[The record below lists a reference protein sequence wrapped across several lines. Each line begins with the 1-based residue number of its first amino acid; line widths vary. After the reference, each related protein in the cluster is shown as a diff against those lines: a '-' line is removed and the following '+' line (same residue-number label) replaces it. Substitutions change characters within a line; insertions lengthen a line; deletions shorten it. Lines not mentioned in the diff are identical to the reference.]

1 MKSVKHLLML
11 SFFLCLSS
19 LIHSSAGEEIFIESV
34 RYASDEEINSVWIP
48 QENSPQVSLAVEN
61 ERKVIKFELNF
72 PEVRDRCYWD
82 RNLNLD
88 LSDCEKII
96 LEIKA
101 DDPSELGGCTLYL
114 QSEGGWYACGFRI
127 ERKGWQEIVLRKS
140 QFSQEESPKGWNN
153 ITGIRISFW
162 KPAKL
167 EPKTTNVYLAS
178 IKALPSTS
186 KVAIVY
192 GDATMKSGSR
202 EGGSVRECFER
213 MVSIFEGLD
222 LDYSTTSDSEVEKGI
237 DLNKFKILIF
247 PYNPD
252 ITDNEAEEIVK
263 FINEGGKVIIFYSL
277 PSNIAKTIGIE
288 EYVYR
293 PASFAGE
300 FSRVRFSTEEVDGLP
315 EEMRQGSWN
324 ANIPTKLSEDAK
336 IIGEWIDAKGYPTG
350 LPAAILSPRGFYL
363 GHILLNKEEG
373 KQMILAILANLSP
386 DLSPLIRKTVIA
398 NAGKIYGFGNFAE
411 AKEFIEKKAEALPE
425 VKANDVLNFLRR
437 AEEDFGRL
445 QKASNL
451 SEIFKLWKAVTS
463 NMKEAYSRCFESRK
477 GEFRAVWCHSAFG
490 VEGWSWDEAI
500 RFLKE
505 NNIKAIFPNMLWGGL
520 AYYPSEVLPVADAI
534 KERGDQIAE
543 CLSACRKYGIEC
555 HIWKVNFN
563 LANAPKEFVEK
574 LRQEGRLQVDK
585 EGKEVLW
592 LCPSHPENFKLELE
606 SMLEVVRKYDVDGIH
621 FDYIR
626 YPNANSCYCEGCR
639 MRFEEE
645 KGVKVENW
653 PQDVITG
660 PLKELFADW
669 RREQITKLV
678 KAVSEEARKIKP
690 SIKIS
695 AAVFQDYPNCRE
707 YVGQDWKLWVESG
720 YLDFV
725 CPMDYTDSNAKFETL
740 VKNQKEIIKGKIPL
754 YPGIGAFIIPV
765 EQVLQ
770 QIEIARNLGA
780 DGFIIFNYDA
790 RLVEYLPFLSKG
802 ATETP

>member
-1 MKSVKHLLML
+1 MMNIKIFLLVLLFLHLFALNRAF
-11 SFFLCLSS
+11 SE
-19 LIHSSAGEEIFIESV
+19 GEIFIESV
-34 RYASDEEINSVWIP
+34 PYATEEELRSVWTP
-48 QENSPQVSLAVEN
+48 QGDSRPASLATEN
-61 ERKVIKFELNF
+61 ERKIIKFELNF
-72 PEVRDRCYWD
+72 PEVKDRCYWD
-82 RNLNLD
+82 RSLHLD

-96 LEIKA
+96 LGIKA

-114 QSEGGWYACGFRI
+114 QSRGGWYACGFGI

-140 QFSQEESPKGWNN
+140 RFSSEDNPEGWNN

-167 EPKTTNVYLAS
+167 EPKRTTVYLAS
-178 IKALPSTS
+178 IRALSSTS
-186 KVAIVY
+186 GISIVL
-192 GDATMKSGSR
+192 GDATIKSGSGEAR
-202 EGGSVRECFER
+202 TVRECFEG
-213 MVSIFEGLD
+213 MTAIFDGLG
-222 LDYSTTSDSEVEKGI
+222 LDYSTTSDSEIEKGM
-237 DLNKFKILIF
+237 DLKKFKILIF
-247 PYNPD
+247 PYNPNIMD
-252 ITDNEAEEIVK
+252 KEAEEIVK
-263 FINEGGKVIIFYSL
+263 FIDSGGRVLIFYSL
-277 PSNIAKTIGIE
+277 PSNIAKAIGIE

-293 PASFAGE
+293 PVSSAGE
-300 FSRVRFSTEEVDGLP
+300 FSSVRFSREAVDGLP

-324 ANIPTKLSEDAK
+324 ANIPTNISEDAK
-336 IIGEWIDAKGYPTG
+336 IIGEWIDAKGNPTG
-350 LPAAILSPRGFYL
+350 LPAAIISPRGFYF

-373 KQMILAILANLSP
+373 RQMILAILANLSP
-386 DLSPLIRKTVIA
+386 DLIPIIRKTIIA
-398 NAGKIYGFGNFAE
+398 NAGRIYGFENFAE
-411 AKEFIEKKAEALPE
+411 ANEYIEKKAKGLRKE
-425 VKANDVLNFLRR
+425 KADIVLSFLSR
-437 AEEDFGRL
+437 AKEDFGKL
-445 QKASNL
+445 QKATNL
-451 SEIFKLWKAVTS
+451 SEVFKLWKAVTT
-463 NMKEAYSRCFESRK
+463 NMKEAYARCFESRK

-500 RFLKE
+500 RFLME

-520 AYYPSEVLPVADAI
+520 AYYPSEVLPVADAV

-543 CLSACRKYGIEC
+543 CLSACRKYGVEC

-563 LANAPKEFVEK
+563 LANAPKEFVDK

-585 EGKEVLW
+585 GGKEVLW
-592 LCPSHPENFKLELE
+592 LCPSNPDNFKLEVD

-626 YPNANSCYCEGCR
+626 YPDANSCYCDGCR
-639 MRFEEE
+639 KRFEEE

-653 PQDVITG
+653 PQDVISG
-660 PLKELFADW
+660 HLKDLYTDW

-678 KAVSEEARKIKP
+678 KTVSEEARKIKP

-707 YVGQDWKLWVESG
+707 YVGQDWKLWVENG

-725 CPMDYTDSNAKFETL
+725 CPMDYTDSNAKFESL

-770 QIEIARNLGA
+770 QIEIARELGA
-780 DGFIIFNYDA
+780 DGFIIFNYDT
-790 RLVEYLPFLSKG
+790 RLVEYLPYLSKG

>member
-1 MKSVKHLLML
+1 MRRINHILML
-11 SFFLCLSS
+11 LLVNLFS
-19 LIHSSAGEEIFIESV
+19 LKGAFSEGEIFIESV
-34 RYASDEEINSVWIP
+34 NYASEEEIHSVWIP
-48 QENSPQVSLAVEN
+48 QGNSQQVSLATEN
-61 ERKVIKFELNF
+61 ERKILKLELNF

-82 RNLNLD
+82 RSINLD

-101 DDPSELGGCTLYL
+101 DDPSELGGCTLYF
-114 QSEGGWYACGFRI
+114 QSKGGWYACGFRI

-140 QFSQEESPKGWNN
+140 QFSLEDNPEGWNN

-167 EPKTTNVYLAS
+167 EPKRTNVYLAS
-178 IKALPSTS
+178 IRALPSIS
-186 KVAIVY
+186 RISIVF
-192 GDATMKSGSR
+192 GDATIKSGSV
-202 EGGSVRECFER
+202 EAGAVREYFEG
-213 MVSIFEGLD
+213 MVSIFEGLG
-222 LDYSTTSDSEVEKGI
+222 LDYSTTSDSEIEKGI
-237 DLNKFKILIF
+237 DLSKCKILIF
-247 PYNPD
+247 PYNPN
-252 ITDNEAEEIVK
+252 ITDKEAEEIVK
-263 FINEGGKVIIFYSL
+263 FINSGGKVLQFYSL
-277 PSNIAKTIGIE
+277 PSNIAKAIGIE

-293 PASFAGE
+293 PASSAGE
-300 FSRVRFSTEEVDGLP
+300 FSFVGFSREAVDGLP

-336 IIGEWIDAKGYPTG
+336 IIGEWIDAKGNPTG
-350 LPAAILSPRGFYL
+350 LPAAIISPRGFYF

-386 DLSPLIRKTVIA
+386 DLSPHIKKAIIA
-398 NAGKIYGFGNFAE
+398 NAGRIYGFGNFAE
-411 AKEFIEKKAEALPE
+411 AKEYIEKKAEGLPKE
-425 VKANDVLNFLRR
+425 KANDVLNFLKR
-437 AEEDFGRL
+437 AEEDFAKL

-451 SEIFKLWKAVTS
+451 SEIFKLWKAVTT

-490 VEGWSWDEAI
+490 IEGWSWDEAI

-505 NNIKAIFPNMLWGGL
+505 NNIKAIFHNMLWGGL
-520 AYYPSEVLPVADAI
+520 AYYPSEVLPVADAV

-563 LANAPKEFVEK
+563 LANAPKEFVDK

-626 YPNANSCYCEGCR
+626 YPDGNSCYCDGCR
-639 MRFEEE
+639 KRFEEE

-653 PQDVITG
+653 PQDVISG
-660 PLKELFADW
+660 PLKDLYADW

-707 YVGQDWKLWVESG
+707 YVGQDWKLWVENS

-725 CPMDYTDSNAKFETL
+725 CPMDYTDSNEKFESL
-740 VKNQKEIIKGKIPL
+740 VKNQKEIIKGKIPF

-770 QIEIARNLGA
+770 QIEIARKLGA
-780 DGFIIFNYDA
+780 DGFIIFNYDTK
-790 RLVEYLPFLSKG
+790 LVEYLPFISKG

>member
-1 MKSVKHLLML
+1 MRRTYYILLLLLFVHLFALNDAF
-11 SFFLCLSS
+11 SE
-19 LIHSSAGEEIFIESV
+19 GEILIESV
-34 RYASDEEINSVWIP
+34 NYASEEEIRSVWIP
-48 QENSPQVSLAVEN
+48 QGNSQPVSLGTEN
-61 ERKVIKFELNF
+61 ERKIIKFELNF
-72 PEVRDRCYWD
+72 PAVKDRCYWD
-82 RNLNLD
+82 RSINLD

-96 LEIKA
+96 MEIKA
-101 DDPSELGGCTLYL
+101 DDPSELGDCTLYL
-114 QSEGGWYACGFRI
+114 QSRGGWYACGFGI
-127 ERKGWQEIVLRKS
+127 EKRGWQKIALRKS
-140 QFSQEESPKGWNN
+140 QFSEEDNPEGWNN

-167 EPKTTNVYLAS
+167 EPKRTTVYLAS
-178 IKALPSTS
+178 IRALSSTS
-186 KVAIVY
+186 GISIVL
-192 GDATMKSGSR
+192 GDATIKSGSG
-202 EGGSVRECFER
+202 EAGTVRECFEG
-213 MVSIFEGLD
+213 MVSIFDGLGI
-222 LDYSTTSDSEVEKGI
+222 DYSTTSDSEIEKGI
-237 DLNKFKILIF
+237 DVNKCKILIF

-252 ITDNEAEEIVK
+252 ITDKEAEEVVK
-263 FINEGGKVIIFYSL
+263 FINSGGKVLVFYSI
-277 PSNIAKTIGIE
+277 PPNIAKATGIE

-293 PASFAGE
+293 PASSAGE
-300 FSRVRFSTEEVDGLP
+300 FSFVRFSTEAVDGLP
-315 EEMRQGSWN
+315 GEMRQGSWN
-324 ANIPTKLSEDAK
+324 ANVPTKLSEDVK
-336 IIGEWIDAKGYPTG
+336 IIGEWIDAKGNSTG
-350 LPAAILSPRGFYL
+350 LPAAVISPRGFYL

-386 DLSPLIRKTVIA
+386 DLSPLIRKTIIA
-398 NAGKIYGFGNFAE
+398 NAGKIYGFENFAE
-411 AKEFIEKKAEALPE
+411 AKEYIEKKAKGLSEE
-425 VKANDVLNFLRR
+425 KANDVLNSLRS

-451 SEIFKLWKAVTS
+451 SEIFQLWKAVMT

-477 GEFRAVWCHSAFG
+477 GELRAVWCHSAFG
-490 VEGWSWDEAI
+490 IEGWSWDEAI
-500 RFLKE
+500 GFLKE

-520 AYYPSEVLPVADAI
+520 AYYPSEVLPVADAV

-543 CLSACRKYGIEC
+543 CLSACKKYGIEY

-563 LANAPKEFVEK
+563 LANAPKEFIEK
-574 LRQEGRLQVDK
+574 LRKEGRLQVDK

-592 LCPSHPENFKLELE
+592 LCPSHPENFKLEVE

-626 YPNANSCYCEGCR
+626 YPDANSCYCDGCR
-639 MRFEEE
+639 KRFEEE

-660 PLKELFADW
+660 PLKDLYADW

-707 YVGQDWKLWVESG
+707 YVGQDWKLWVEKG

-725 CPMDYTDSNAKFETL
+725 CPMDYTDSNEKFESL
-740 VKNQKEIIKGKIPL
+740 VRNQKEIIKGKIPF

-770 QIEIARNLGA
+770 QIEIARGLGA
-780 DGFIIFNYDA
+780 DGFIIFNYDT
-790 RLVEYLPFLSKG
+790 RLVEYLPFISKG